1 MIHIFFTTYTAPRPP
16 PHPYPWIF
24 IRIFCCANP
33 KKNTQT
39 RQKTPKVSPNH
50 HHFPHVTFLFGT
62 CQALKESK
70 PVVLRDHQS
79 SKMVESRVGRH
90 GKKTAASFVFHPSF
104 KGGTEKST
112 TVGQKCVVNRYYCL
126 PLLLL
131 LYYTYIPCMYMYTTC
146 ICVQISQCWETGSI
160 KLNFQHQ
167 FCLHSIFAFRIKPGQ
182 VAPDNTQTHQLPAN

>member
-1 MIHIFFTTYTAPRPP
+1 MVSSYPSFDIKRFKKKNFEVSPPSCIQTHCVDKTILVHQSWLDLTSGTFNHISHFVSFEETPFVSWFIYFSPLTPHPAPP

-90 GKKTAASFVFHPSF
+90 GKKNCCEFCFPSF
-104 KGGTEKST
+104 
-112 TVGQKCVVNRYYCL
+112 
-126 PLLLL
+126 
-131 LYYTYIPCMYMYTTC
+131 
-146 ICVQISQCWETGSI
+146 
-160 KLNFQHQ
+160 F
-167 FCLHSIFAFRIKPGQ
+167 
-182 VAPDNTQTHQLPAN
+182 